1 MTGVHQSSRAKRVPE
16 KNKMRETPDF
26 GDSKPLNRE
35 QERIREWLKQ
45 VHFKQTVFGGVEEAD
60 VWKKIAELNA
70 LYETALAA
78 ERARY
83 DALLAERCGC
93 AEPSH
98 PTCSAGRR
106 EDNDAE
112 SK

>member
-1 MTGVHQSSRAKRVPE
+1 MTGAHQSSRAKRVPK
-16 KNKMRETPDF
+16 KNKMRETSDF
-26 GDSKPLNRE
+26 GDSKPLNHE

-45 VHFKQTVFGGVEEAD
+45 VRFKQTVFGGVEEAD

-93 AEPSH
+93 AEPLRQ
-98 PTCSAGRR
+98 TCSARR
-106 EDNDAE
+106 GEDDDAE
-112 SK
+112 TK